1 MNKNTKME
9 NYKGGGESKQEDPP
23 EYKVITEENMYE
35 FIIWCNQLKPPSIE
49 VNQFNMMLQT
59 NIREW
64 IYKNN
69 ITWQYA
75 YTTTLDTILEQKK
88 IAENMDEISHEEKIR
103 PTSIQDRR
111 KLFAER
117 AEERMSSHLKKKSRR
132 KPHYK

>member
-1 MNKNTKME
+1 MNTKMK
-9 NYKGGGESKQEDPP
+9 NYQSDGESKQEDPP

-59 NIREW
+59 NIQNW
-64 IYKNN
+64 IFENN

-88 IAENMDEISHEEKIR
+88 LAENVNEKTYAEKIR
-103 PTSIQDRR
+103 PTSIQERR
-111 KLFAER
+111 RLFAER
-117 AEERMSSHLKKKSRR
+117 AEERMKSHFIKKKSRR
-132 KPHYK
+132 KSL